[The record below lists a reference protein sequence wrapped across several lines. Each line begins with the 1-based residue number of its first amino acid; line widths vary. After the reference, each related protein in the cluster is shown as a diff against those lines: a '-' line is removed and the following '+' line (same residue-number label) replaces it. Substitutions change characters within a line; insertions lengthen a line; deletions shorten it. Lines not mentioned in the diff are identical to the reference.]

1 MTPLDPA
8 PAPRHAATP
17 SISAVVPMHDEEE
30 NAAAFLQELHGTLS
44 ALATDLEIVVVND
57 GSRDR
62 TRDRVL
68 AVAPA
73 CRVHYLEL
81 SRNFGKETAIQAGLD
96 VASGDCV
103 VILDADFQHPISII
117 PSMID
122 R

>member
-1 MTPLDPA
+1 MNNRDFG
-8 PAPRHAATP
+8 PRVLGARF
-17 SISAVVPMHDEEE
+17 SLSCVVPVLNEGAQIER
-30 NAAAFLQELHGTLS
+30 FLESLHQ
-44 ALATDLEIVVVND
+44 AIDQLASVEIVVVND
-57 GSRDR
+57 GSTDNSADEIAKLCER
-62 TRDRVL
+62 L
-68 AVAPA
+68 PL
-73 CRVHYLEL
+73 HYLEL